1 MTTQIISSVLEMT
14 PEIKQAIYHI
24 NHGDNVFIHGRPGT
38 GKSTFLKGLRAHLN
52 VKSKNVTFVAPTGIA
67 ALNIHGQTIH
77 SFFHINPQD
86 MHAPLDYANRNAL
99 KTAWKNLDI

>member
-1 MTTQIISSVLEMT
+1 MTKELMPSNLEMT
-14 PEIKQAIYHI
+14 TEIKDAIYHI

-52 VKSKNVTFVAPTGIA
+52 VKSKVAMFVAPTGIA

-86 MHAPLDYANRNAL
+86 MHAPPDYANRNHG
-99 KTAWKNLDI
+99 KTWIF